1 MTHTLTYF
9 EHIPLP
15 DAMPEDDLSTG
26 MVESALKNSIGGV
39 YDYFGDAQRLP
50 RRQQF
55 VHKGKY
61 EGEIVVRVTSDGDT
75 RVASGGDTRVATASK
90 IADLHGKVDDLK
102 SMIGT
107 RGQLWRR
114 RLADDQLTWKLCR
127 LLQVNHVEVVENAGA
142 VSEVQSVYETQDA
155 AWKSSAAI
163 TTSVSAV
170 NGVPIGMN
178 VQYSGAI
185 PVKDAI
191 LRVQRTSGTITQVTV
206 TGVGVGINLT
216 WTGSI
221 GASQTLE
228 IDDGEQTIVIND
240 TDEYD
245 GLVLGANH
253 TVETW
258 LPLSVGA
265 NILLVT
271 VVGGNATV
279 SVEHY
284 NQWP

>member
-75 RVASGGDTRVATASK
+75 RVTSDGDTRVATASK

-102 SMIGT
+102 SLIGV

-142 VSEVQSVYETQDA
+142 VSEVQSVYESQDA
-155 AWKSSAAI
+155 AWKGSTAI
-163 TTSVSAV
+163 TTSVNAIDS
-170 NGVPIGMN
+170 VPIGMN
-178 VQYSGAI
+178 VQNGGAVPI
-185 PVKDAI
+185 KDAI

-206 TGVGVGINLT
+206 TGVGVDLT

-221 GASQTLE
+221 GESQSLE
-228 IDDGEQTIVIND
+228 VDDGEQTIVIDD
-240 TDEYD
+240 TDQYD
-245 GLVLGANH
+245 GLALGVSH